1 MTILTIV
8 IIFLFLI
15 TLAVSFVVSFGLAKK
30 LSSPKYQKSN
40 IEMRCTIFTTIITPV
55 LTVLSVILVIYTLQI
70 DSKNSKQDKYNTE
83 FSILFAEMKNF
94 INNLSVEIK
103 YNEHSENP
111 ITISKMEVID
121 ELAYYLKRGEKVR
134 QLYSEE
140 IAQISFPIS
149 NDNTWFNTE
158 LDDFYIENGK
168 CYQIKKTSRIRM
180 SVF

>member
-15 TLAVSFVVSFGLAKK
+15 TLAVSFGLAKK

-83 FSILFAEMKNF
+83 FSILFAEMKDF

-103 YNEHSENP
+103 YNEHFENP

-121 ELAYYLKRGEKVR
+121 ELAYY
-134 QLYSEE
+134 
-140 IAQISFPIS
+140 
-149 NDNTWFNTE
+149 
-158 LDDFYIENGK
+158 
-168 CYQIKKTSRIRM
+168 
-180 SVF
+180 